1 MPETIL
7 GIRIQWR
14 TRVIDAVFKELTVLA
29 LTGKKVNKP
38 VNIKDEARAVKE

>member
-14 TRVIDAVFKELTVLA
+14 TRVINAVFKLTVLA